1 MGVFFFFFF
10 PDLLISVCV
19 TTAIFML
26 PAGWIILIMVTPD
39 LNFQHQSL
47 HWQFYT
53 SIQIIQTLACWI
65 SIKKYLIF
73 SPLMLLRGWIFMF
86 SQTSWP
92 LLVVI
97 LVCQYFQLYSRYF
110 MISTTDF
117 HPISWT
123 HSCFQEGWCFS
134 AALMINNIFSLTNS
148 FECRFDL
155 LASSNPFWASR
166 QQKNCLKKTI

>member
-1 MGVFFFFFF
+1 MKFFFSPLHLTGGSVFFCFFFFSWS
-10 PDLLISVCV
+10 PDFCLCHHCYIHAPCRMNYIDHGDHNSNPCLLD
-19 TTAIFML
+19 F
-26 PAGWIILIMVTPD
+26 
-39 LNFQHQSL
+39 H
-47 HWQFYT
+47 
-53 SIQIIQTLACWI
+53 
-65 SIKKYLIF
+65 KKYLIF

-134 AALMINNIFSLTNS
+134 AALMINSIFSLTNS

-155 LASSNPFWASR
+155 LASSNPIWALR
-166 QQKNCLKKTI
+166 QQKNCLKKHFN